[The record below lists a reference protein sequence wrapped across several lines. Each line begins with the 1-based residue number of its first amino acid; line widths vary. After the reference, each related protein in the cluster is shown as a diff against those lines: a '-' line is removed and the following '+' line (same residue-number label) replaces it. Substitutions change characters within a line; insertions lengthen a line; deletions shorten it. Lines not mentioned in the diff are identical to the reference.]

1 MSRRVIN
8 CAKQCLSHPFSR
20 IKWIDQWAVEPDP
33 VLTSTTSAKIGED
46 SNKGVT
52 RASFGRRAPRTPQ
65 LKRGTARRREVEEYR
80 GVYMVQ
86 QVAAVRLDWGQ
97 APSLDTENDI

>member
-1 MSRRVIN
+1 M
-8 CAKQCLSHPFSR
+8 A
-20 IKWIDQWAVEPDP
+20 
-33 VLTSTTSAKIGED
+33 
-46 SNKGVT
+46 
-52 RASFGRRAPRTPQ
+52 
-65 LKRGTARRREVEEYR
+65 ARRSRSSVHVICYQHQIECHDQKCRETRKRSVQARFPQFRDVQWVSPGRHLGVVHPERPNSKGGQQSVAKWYQ